1 MKHSYIFSL
10 YIIVTH
16 LNFSQIHAQSIGI
29 NTSKPDNSAVL
40 DIRSNTRGLL
50 IPRTSSASRMAVVN
64 PANGLMLYDTTV
76 SSFWFY
82 NGNAWSEMTTT
93 GNVWS
98 TAGNANTEPI
108 GLRSVRPSVAHQVC
122 VVGDSRSPRKLAL
135 VEEKLGMFAPPSPA
149 ALAIFPNYDPKPNA
163 SARIAVLGKL
173 PAAVT

>member
-1 MKHSYIFSL
+1 MEELLRGQQEALIF
-10 YIIVTH
+10 
-16 LNFSQIHAQSIGI
+16 AQAADRLLVEKFGF
-29 NTSKPDNSAVL
+29 TA
-40 DIRSNTRGLL
+40 TRRRQKKRG
-50 IPRTSSASRMAVVN
+50 AA
-64 PANGLMLYDTTV
+64 
-76 SSFWFY
+76 
-82 NGNAWSEMTTT
+82 
-93 GNVWS
+93 
-98 TAGNANTEPI
+98 AGNANTEPI